1 MNTILKVK
9 DKEGSI
15 FTMPSNSP
23 KCILEV
29 HYSTS
34 YYQFIVQYPTIDEH
48 GIERFFTKNIIVPL
62 NEENWIDFI
71 AVDSDEIGEL
81 LEENAE

>member
-34 YYQFIVQYPTIDEH
+34 YYQFIVQYPTIDEY
-48 GIERFFTKNIIVPL
+48 GIERFLTKNIIVPL